1 MRRFLSGD
9 SVLYCPEHCVPL
21 EHDAESPRRNAEN
34 VHTRST
40 RFRNSSHPR
49 WSSTAKHCLRELA
62 SGIPGLSRLLPSP
75 AREIWE
81 LHRGASLCDR
91 HLAEWSGRAYG
102 RRVVHVHIGRES
114 FTHALHQAINHYEVH
129 PAVTAPLASQLADVL
144 PERVLVLR
152 FVLFKIRPLLAAFLA
167 IEVQPRRVV
176 AKNSLCP

>member
-62 SGIPGLSRLLPSP
+62 SGIPGLSRLLPS
-75 AREIWE
+75 RSEEHTSE
-81 LHRGASLCDR
+81 LQSLAYLVCR
-91 HLAEWSGRAYG
+91 LLLEKKKKHLHMR
-102 RRVVHVHIGRES
+102 
-114 FTHALHQAINHYEVH
+114 FTLEKKLYYSKY
-129 PAVTAPLASQLADVL
+129 P
-144 PERVLVLR
+144 
-152 FVLFKIRPLLAAFLA
+152 
-167 IEVQPRRVV
+167 
-176 AKNSLCP
+176 